1 MTEGAQPPITN
12 HKSQITNFWGSPGF
26 PGTGVFIRVRKGIL
40 FAALAAISFGAPP
53 LAAAEEAPAG
63 NASSATVRVFVLKYK
78 RVEEAALLIRPHL
91 SESASIT
98 LTQRLNAMT
107 VTDRDENLKTI
118 AKLIAEFDAPPRG
131 FTFAVKLVRAR
142 ADVPAGSMAR
152 EIGGL
157 GAKLKSM
164 FQFNDYALIDSATMQ
179 GAEGRSV
186 SYRLGEEYV
195 LTFTIGPAGAGEELL
210 LSPFALSRIKK
221 DDQGRLRAELL
232 YRAAIP
238 VTLNQTLV
246 VGASKEEG
254 SKNALILILLAQE
267 TARPGVPGG
276 KSVEK
281 R

>member
-1 MTEGAQPPITN
+1 MSLGA
-12 HKSQITNFWGSPGF
+12 
-26 PGTGVFIRVRKGIL
+26 L
-40 FAALAAISFGAPP
+40 P
-53 LAAAEEAPAG
+53 LPAAEVPAG
-63 NASSATVRVFVLKYK
+63 NTADATVRVFVLKYK

-91 SESASIT
+91 SDSASVT

-107 VTDRDENLKTI
+107 VTDREENLKTI
-118 AKLIAEFDAPPRG
+118 ARVIAEFDAPPRG

-142 ADVPAGSMAR
+142 ADVPAGTMAR

-179 GAEGRSV
+179 GAEGRAV

-195 LTFTIGPAGAGEELL
+195 LTFTIGPAGSGDELL
-210 LSPFALSRIKK
+210 LSPFALSRLKK
-221 DDQGRLRAELL
+221 DDQGRLYMVPL

-267 TARPGVPGG
+267 TARPGNPGG

>member
-1 MTEGAQPPITN
+1 M
-12 HKSQITNFWGSPGF
+12 
-26 PGTGVFIRVRKGIL
+26 RKRTL
-40 FAALAAISFGAPP
+40 FAAFAAISLQALALAGA
-53 LAAAEEAPAG
+53 EGPAG
-63 NASSATVRVFVLKYK
+63 KSASDATVRVFVLRYK

-91 SESASIT
+91 SEFASVT

-107 VTDRDENLKTI
+107 VTDREENLKKI
-118 AKLIAEFDAPPRG
+118 ARVIAEFDAPPRG

-142 ADVPAGSMAR
+142 ADAPAGTMAR

-157 GAKLKSM
+157 GEKLKAL
-164 FQFNDYALIDSATMQ
+164 FQFNDYALIDSAMMQ
-179 GAEGRSV
+179 GVEGGTV
-186 SYRLGEEYV
+186 TYRLGDEYV
-195 LTFTIGPAGAGEELL
+195 LTFTIGPAGSGEELL
-210 LSPFALSRIKK
+210 LSPFSLSRVKK
-221 DDQGRLRAELL
+221 DEQGRPALATL
-232 YRAAIP
+232 YRAPIP

-267 TARPGVPGG
+267 TARPGAPGG

>member
-1 MTEGAQPPITN
+1 
-12 HKSQITNFWGSPGF
+12 
-26 PGTGVFIRVRKGIL
+26 VRKGIF
-40 FAALAAISFGAPP
+40 FAALVAILVGAFP
-53 LAAAEEAPAG
+53 LPAETPSPG
-63 NASSATVRVFVLKYK
+63 GVASEATVRVFVLKYK

-91 SESASIT
+91 SESASVT
-98 LTQRLNAMT
+98 LAQRLNAMT
-107 VTDRDENLKTI
+107 ITDREENLKKI
-118 AKLIAEFDAPPRG
+118 AKVIAEFDAPPRG

-142 ADVPAGSMAR
+142 ADAPAGTMGR

-164 FQFNDYALIDSATMQ
+164 FQFNDYSLIDSAAMQ
-179 GAEGRSV
+179 GVEGRSV
-186 SYRLGEEYV
+186 SYRLGDEYI
-195 LTFTIGPAGAGEELL
+195 LTFTIGPAGAGDELL
-210 LSPFALSRIKK
+210 LSPFALSRLKK
-221 DDQGRLRAELL
+221 DEQGRLVPTLL
-232 YRAAIP
+232 YRASVP

-267 TARPGVPGG
+267 TARPGAPGG

>member
-1 MTEGAQPPITN
+1 M
-12 HKSQITNFWGSPGF
+12 
-26 PGTGVFIRVRKGIL
+26 
-40 FAALAAISFGAPP
+40 AISLDAFAIGAGETAANG
-53 LAAAEEAPAG
+53 AAA
-63 NASSATVRVFVLKYK
+63 NATVRVFVLKYK

-91 SESASIT
+91 SESASVT

-107 VTDRDENLKTI
+107 VTDREENLKTI
-118 AKLIAEFDAPPRG
+118 ARVIAQFDSPPRG

-142 ADVPAGSMAR
+142 ADVPAGTMGR

-157 GAKLKSM
+157 GAKLKAM
-164 FQFNDYALIDSATMQ
+164 FQFNDYALVDSATMQ

-195 LTFTIGPAGAGEELL
+195 LTFTIGPAGAGDELL
-210 LSPFALSRIKK
+210 LSPFALSRLKK
-221 DDQGRLRAELL
+221 DDQGRLQAVPL

-267 TARPGVPGG
+267 TARPGTPGG